1 MPTMKSIQEVGL
13 EVQGMIEKGEI
24 LLGSS
29 IESDDLTDA
38 IVDGQLVKKELVA
51 TVHARDPEDLT
62 TVQLQEAFPGKRILK
77 MGASVHVVC
86 PTREE
91 VLQLCKTTPMA
102 GEQEL
107 ALTPFKGVTVKAQF
121 SRLSDVIWKILVDE
135 LPACTFVPGL
145 LSFLFFFSFFFFFF
159 FFFFSLSLFPN
170 LNLILLR
177 TGLNVYSFIPGQVY
191 KLKLLLW
198 ADAKY
203 TYREKSFIKVALMG
217 APFPKHRSK
226 IYRWG
231 DLYGHEVELLDRR
244 LVAPIL
250 VPLLSFFF
258 SCDRVD

>member
-1 MPTMKSIQEVGL
+1 MKSIQEVGL

-145 LSFLFFFSFFFFFF
+145 LSFLFFFSFFF
-159 FFFFSLSLFPN
+159 
-170 LNLILLR
+170 
-177 TGLNVYSFIPGQVY
+177 
-191 KLKLLLW
+191 
-198 ADAKY
+198 
-203 TYREKSFIKVALMG
+203 
-217 APFPKHRSK
+217 
-226 IYRWG
+226 
-231 DLYGHEVELLDRR
+231 
-244 LVAPIL
+244 
-250 VPLLSFFF
+250 SFFF
-258 SCDRVD
+258 LLFFLSLSFPTSTSFSLELALMFIPSFQGKCTS